1 MSRLQQYL
9 IFGGIILIIQTDFF
23 RNFLNSSWLLPVVIG
38 VIFVFLG
45 FALGITLYVR
55 KRDKKRKDR
64 GNGSSPTL

>member
-23 RNFLNSSWLLPVVIG
+23 RKFLNSSWILPVVIG
-38 VIFVFLG
+38 IIFVFLG
-45 FALGITLYVR
+45 IALGMTLYIKR
-55 KRDKKRKDR
+55 RDKKQKGK